1 MKRRQNDLF
10 KLPNSIFTA
19 PLNATQLKVL
29 AVFYSLRS
37 RTIRNGKKYVK
48 ISQKSLKKMC
58 GIKSTRT
65 ISDAANALCRLGY
78 IERIDRYYDDYKR
91 LGTFVY
97 TIPVVSGRDF
107 FFVSRR
113 FFKYMLTSAQTRM
126 YLFFCKCAE
135 SGSRWFW
142 NSYNDI
148 CAALR
153 LKRSAVIQTVKELCN
168 IGLIKKRSVRKKDGS
183 QSDNHYKVVTLKLP
197 RIRIGQK
204 KGRSRLAHS
213 FFQSSKFVKPFYN
226 IILNQKAQI
235 VKFICCYF
243 FDSRGS
249 PKICSSLYSTHS
261 YSNRKKKRKYLYL
274 KYRCNLG
281 RQVFWRN
288 IRLCFS
294 SLPINSHRRNSLKSA
309 RTARPS
315 AAAPLSEHF
324 YFFFCW
330 IPLGKRTCKCSCERW
345 NEGAVNRS
353 KNHKSY
359 VSQ

>member
-29 AVFYSLRS
+29 AAFYSLRS

-213 FFQSSKFVKPFYN
+213 FFQLSKCVKPFY
-226 IILNQKAQI
+226 ITILNQKAQI
-235 VKFICCYF
+235 VKFICDISF
-243 FDSRGS
+243 PIIPHFLSPPLMLIKFTERRFKRREKAPTGARGS
-249 PKICSSLYSTHS
+249 PKIFSSLYSTHF
-261 YSNRKKKRKYLYL
+261 YSNRSKKRLTLYS

-281 RQVFWRN
+281 RQNFSRN
-288 IRLCFS
+288 THGCAS
-294 SLPINSHRRNSLKSA
+294 TRRKSIHMGKVRSNQ
-309 RTARPS
+309 RTQLVR
-315 AAAPLSEHF
+315 AP
-324 YFFFCW
+324 
-330 IPLGKRTCKCSCERW
+330 PRR
-345 NEGAVNRS
+345 
-353 KNHKSY
+353 
-359 VSQ
+359 

>member
-1 MKRRQNDLF
+1 MKRRQKDLF

-19 PLNATQLKVL
+19 PLNATQLKIL
-29 AVFYSLRS
+29 AAFYSLRS

-58 GIKSTRT
+58 GIKSTQT

-78 IERIDRYYDDYKR
+78 IERIDRYYDDYKK

-126 YLFFCKCAE
+126 YLFFCKCAD
-135 SGSRWFW
+135 SSSKWFW

-153 LKRSAVIQTVKELCN
+153 LKRSAVIQTVKELCS

-183 QSDNHYKVVTLKLP
+183 QSDNHYKVVTLKQP
-197 RIRIGQK
+197 RIRIRQK

-213 FFQSSKFVKPFYN
+213 FFQLSKFVKPFY
-226 IILNQKAQI
+226 ITILNQKPQI
-235 VKFICCYF
+235 VKFICYCF
-243 FDSRGS
+243 FETRGS
-249 PKICSSLYSTHS
+249 PNILSSLYSTHL
-261 YSNRKKKRKYLYL
+261 YTNRKKKRLYLYL

-281 RQVFWRN
+281 WQNFFQQPNDSTPMRRKSTH
-288 IRLCFS
+288 IGKLCPN
-294 SLPINSHRRNSLKSA
+294 LRAKPVRPPPRRCT
-309 RTARPS
+309 R
-315 AAAPLSEHF
+315 
-324 YFFFCW
+324 FFLL
-330 IPLGKRTCKCSCERW
+330 LGFR
-345 NEGAVNRS
+345 
-353 KNHKSY
+353 
-359 VSQ
+359 

>member
-29 AVFYSLRS
+29 AAFYSLRS

-135 SGSRWFW
+135 SGSKWFW

-153 LKRSAVIQTVKELCN
+153 LKRSAVIQTVKELCS

-183 QSDNHYKVVTLKLP
+183 QSDNHYKVVTLKQP

-213 FFQSSKFVKPFYN
+213 FFQLSKFVKPFYIT
-226 IILNQKAQI
+226 IINQKAQI
-235 VKFICCYF
+235 VKFICHYF

-249 PKICSSLYSTHS
+249 PKIFSSLYSTHL

-274 KYRCNLG
+274 KYRYNLG
-281 RQVFWRN
+281 QRVFGRN
-288 IRLCFS
+288 THGCASTRRISIHAGEIRSNQRAQLVR
-294 SLPINSHRRNSLKSA
+294 PPPRR
-309 RTARPS
+309 
-315 AAAPLSEHF
+315 
-324 YFFFCW
+324 
-330 IPLGKRTCKCSCERW
+330 
-345 NEGAVNRS
+345 
-353 KNHKSY
+353 
-359 VSQ
+359 